1 MSKYKIIITLI
12 LFCFFQT
19 TPSISLELKIPKD
32 LKKLGDAVKKEL
44 DKNKGKKESKKT
56 EKKEVGEDK
65 ISNCT
70 ANNNYIYYQN
80 VDKYYVK
87 VGPEAFSS
95 NGNELFSSF
104 SFLAKNNNKNYIVE
118 YVFNPNGNLT
128 ATRLDTCEPKKYKWV
143 YKSKTYG
150 PKPYYKDA
158 FKIYLGDEKNKDLEM
173 SFYLYGADNYKHKII
188 YYRRGQIANCYNEMN
203 PQCNKK
209 IAEQNIIGFRDLKN
223 NLTYEK
229 LRDDYINKIT
239 KIRKEQEEKKKAE
252 LLKKQQEEQKRKEDE
267 ERRRKEEEERKRKVQ
282 EAREKEYK
290 AKQEFD
296 SSPAGQLQNS
306 YLDYLVIKNLYEAR
320 EGYAV
325 VYVNSQ
331 QMKAAKKKIKEIEKK
346 IKELGNINTDKIWNY
361 ATNIYKKKYDWS
373 ISMAKSSGVYTN
385 QYSGIAKLSLISL
398 DNIYK
403 KVVGSSIEKDF

>member
-1 MSKYKIIITLI
+1 MFVYFQKKIIIKTVLI
-12 LFCFFQT
+12 III
-19 TPSISLELKIPKD
+19 SIIFSVSLINFSFSDEIKNLTD
-32 LKKLGDAVKKEL
+32 LKKLGKNLKNKIEKKESSDTKSQNCNL
-44 DKNKGKKESKKT
+44 DKNL
-56 EKKEVGEDK
+56 
-65 ISNCT
+65 
-70 ANNNYIYYQN
+70 IYYKN
-80 VDKYYVK
+80 VDEYYVK

-229 LRDDYINKIT
+229 LRDDYINKIK

-346 IKELGNINTDKIWNY
+346 IKELGNINTDKIWNN

-398 DNIYK
+398 ENIYK
-403 KVVGSSIEKDF
+403 EVVGSSIEKDF